1 MSKPILVTFPEFT
14 ISGTDIDD
22 IIDDAIDVILDFR
35 KVARVEFQQLLL
47 AQVEDVESTDV
58 KNSHRSN

>member
-1 MSKPILVTFPEFT
+1 MNKPIQVTFPEFT

-22 IIDDAIDVILDFR
+22 IIDDAVDVILDFR
-35 KVARVEFQQLLL
+35 KVARVEFQQLLS